1 MNLSDLLTGEKG
13 IIVKIK
19 GRGAFRKRI
28 TDMGFIK
35 GGEVEVIKSA
45 PLRDPVEYKI
55 LGYNISLRRSEA
67 GLIEIV
73 TSEDEACLPR
83 ERRKHS
89 DYALGFR
96 RMTKEECADRK
107 NPVKELLSEI
117 EEKGKTIIAV
127 LVGNPNSGK
136 TTLFN
141 SISGRS
147 ERVGNYSGVTVEA
160 KSAEIKLDG
169 YTINIIDLPGIYSLS
184 EYSPEEL
191 IVREFISNNAPDVV
205 INIIDSSNIER
216 NMYLTSQLIDM
227 DVKTVCA
234 LNMFDELTSRGDKFD
249 YLNLGAMLGIPFV
262 PTVGSKDRGIE
273 ELLKKV
279 IQVYED
285 RDDSVRH
292 IHINYGHDIENAV
305 SEIQG
310 KINCKENLSLTDLM
324 SSRYLSL
331 KLLEKDENTRK
342 LISTSCSNYVEI
354 IDIADAEIQKIEEH
368 LNEDTETIIADARY
382 AFIAGALKETY
393 TFAKKPKV
401 TISEKIDSVL
411 THRFFGIPIFMAFM
425 WLTFQLTFSA
435 GEIPK
440 SWLESLIKV
449 SIDFTVKIFQPG
461 LFRDLITDGIIS
473 GAGGIIVFL
482 PNILILFFMI
492 SLMEDSGYMARAAF
506 IMDRVMHKIGLHGR
520 SFIPLLMGFGC
531 NVPAIMATRT
541 IESRS
546 ERILTMMIIP
556 FMSCSARLPVY
567 VVMISAFFPEYPG
580 TMLFAVYLL
589 GSFAAVGT
597 SLILKKTVFKKSDIP
612 FVMELPPYRSPK
624 LKATARHMW
633 DKAAEYM
640 KKIAGT
646 ILIASLVIWALG
658 RIPVKN
664 FNYDSGSGFITKEV
678 KLEDSALASVG
689 HFISPAMA
697 PLGFDWKMS
706 VSLLSGFAAKEIVV
720 STMSVMY
727 NVESKKTGEKT
738 ELINKFKE
746 QTFSD
751 GPKAGQKVFT
761 KLTAFGFII
770 FVLLYFPCV
779 GAISAIRRE
788 SGSWKWPLIAVVYT
802 TVIAWITVFIIH
814 QIGIRMV

>member
-1 MNLSDLLTGEKG
+1 
-13 IIVKIK
+13 
-19 GRGAFRKRI
+19 
-28 TDMGFIK
+28 
-35 GGEVEVIKSA
+35 
-45 PLRDPVEYKI
+45 
-55 LGYNISLRRSEA
+55 
-67 GLIEIV
+67 
-73 TSEDEACLPR
+73 
-83 ERRKHS
+83 
-89 DYALGFR
+89 
-96 RMTKEECADRK
+96 
-107 NPVKELLSEI
+107 
-117 EEKGKTIIAV
+117 
-127 LVGNPNSGK
+127 
-136 TTLFN
+136 
-141 SISGRS
+141 
-147 ERVGNYSGVTVEA
+147 
-160 KSAEIKLDG
+160 
-169 YTINIIDLPGIYSLS
+169 
-184 EYSPEEL
+184 
-191 IVREFISNNAPDVV
+191 
-205 INIIDSSNIER
+205 
-216 NMYLTSQLIDM
+216 
-227 DVKTVCA
+227 
-234 LNMFDELTSRGDKFD
+234 
-249 YLNLGAMLGIPFV
+249 
-262 PTVGSKDRGIE
+262 
-273 ELLKKV
+273 
-279 IQVYED
+279 
-285 RDDSVRH
+285 
-292 IHINYGHDIENAV
+292 
-305 SEIQG
+305 
-310 KINCKENLSLTDLM
+310 
-324 SSRYLSL
+324 
-331 KLLEKDENTRK
+331 
-342 LISTSCSNYVEI
+342 
-354 IDIADAEIQKIEEH
+354 
-368 LNEDTETIIADARY
+368 
-382 AFIAGALKETY
+382 
-393 TFAKKPKV
+393 
-401 TISEKIDSVL
+401 
-411 THRFFGIPIFMAFM
+411 M

-449 SIDFTVKIFQPG
+449 LIDFTVKIFQPG
-461 LFRDLITDGIIS
+461 LFRDLVTDGIIS
-473 GAGGIIVFL
+473 GAGGVIVFL

-580 TMLFAVYLL
+580 TMLFAIYLL

-597 SLILKKTVFKKSDIP
+597 SLVLKKTVFKKSEVP

-646 ILIASLVIWALG
+646 ILIESLVIWALG

-664 FNYDSGSGFITKEV
+664 ISNESGKSFLTKEV

-746 QTFSD
+746 QTFTE
-751 GPKAGQKVFT
+751 GPKTGQKVFT

-779 GAISAIRRE
+779 GSISAIRRE
-788 SGSWKWPLIAVVYT
+788 SGNWKWPVIAVVYT
-802 TVIAWITVFIIH
+802 TAAAWLAVFIIN
-814 QIGIRMV
+814 QIGIRLI